1 MRQTKLGNTGPQ
13 VSQAGLG
20 CMGMSGMYGAA
31 DRAESL
37 ATIHAAVDAGINLLD
52 TGDFYGMGHNELLI
66 GEALKNVARDKVLL
80 SVKYGALRDAG
91 GGWSG
96 YDTRPAA
103 TKNFL
108 AYTLQRLGVD
118 HIDIYRPARL
128 DPAVPIEETVGG
140 IADAV
145 KAGYVRHIGLSEVS
159 AATIR
164 RAAAVHPI
172 VDLQIEYSV
181 LSRGIEASIL
191 STCREL
197 GIAITA
203 YGILSRGL
211 ISGSNPAGPG
221 DLRDLAPRFQSGNVE
236 KNRALVEALS
246 QVAATKGVSA
256 AQLAIAWVAAQGADI
271 VPLIGARKR
280 SQLSESL
287 GALDVALSPSDLA
300 AIEAAV
306 PTGAAAGG
314 RYAAAQLAHLDS
326 ER

>member
-66 GEALKNVARDKVLL
+66 GEALKTVARDKVLL
-80 SVKYGALRDAG
+80 SVKYGVLRDAG
-91 GGWSG
+91 VGWSG

-181 LSRGIEASIL
+181 LSRGIEDSIL

-221 DLRDLAPRFQSGNVE
+221 DLRALAPRFQSGNVE

>member
-1 MRQTKLGNTGPQ
+1 MRQTKLGSTGPQ
-13 VSQAGLG
+13 ISPVGLG

-37 ATIHAAVDAGINLLD
+37 ATIHAAVDAGITLLD

-66 GEALKNVARDKVLL
+66 GEALKTVARDKVLL

-128 DPAVPIEETVGG
+128 DPAIPIEETIGG

-145 KAGYVRHIGLSEVS
+145 NAGYVRYIGLSEVG

-164 RAAAVHPI
+164 RAAAVQPI

-181 LSRGIEASIL
+181 LSRGIEDAIL
-191 STCREL
+191 PTCREL

-221 DLRDLAPRFQSGNVE
+221 DLRAHTPRFQSGNVE
-236 KNRALVEALS
+236 KNRALIEALS
-246 QVAATKGVSA
+246 QVAETKGMSV
-256 AQLAIAWVAAQGADI
+256 AQIAIAWVAAQGADI

-280 SQLSESL
+280 TQLSESL
-287 GALDVALSPSDLA
+287 GALDVPLSPTDLA

-306 PTGAAAGG
+306 PKGAAAGG
-314 RYAAAQLAHLDS
+314 RYVAAQLAHLDS